1 MFPCA
6 LIACMV
12 FFTFVLPP
20 ECGERVSL
28 CITIL
33 MAMTIFQ
40 ELTSEKLP
48 PSSDT
53 FFLIGE
59 SIQNTLV
66 MSWATNYSLIFGTF
80 SVLTFE
86 TCQATVEIPELPW
99 KCLDWNFWIVIVIA
113 IVICHSPRGFSRQV
127 GWSDVT
133 LYQCWISYSEG
144 SRNIS
149 TSAKIFYGTTEIFT
163 GINKKGKTLNNSKT
177 LGYKPYF
184 VTRDIKR

>member
-1 MFPCA
+1 MKYTCCPHPYSEVLVTLNLERRSRYYVINLVFPCA

-40 ELTSEKLP
+40 ELTSSKLP

-59 SIQNTLV
+59 YRLPLSTARRLMNIIINNNFNLRG
-66 MSWATNYSLIFGTF
+66 WANRSHQVNC
-80 SVLTFE
+80 VL
-86 TCQATVEIPELPW
+86 A
-99 KCLDWNFWIVIVIA
+99 
-113 IVICHSPRGFSRQV
+113 
-127 GWSDVT
+127 
-133 LYQCWISYSEG
+133 
-144 SRNIS
+144 S
-149 TSAKIFYGTTEIFT
+149 TALKQRS
-163 GINKKGKTLNNSKT
+163 
-177 LGYKPYF
+177 
-184 VTRDIKR
+184 

>member
-1 MFPCA
+1 MPAENNSSDAKYFNLTLCLYQVKYTCCPNPYSEVLLTLNLQRHSRYYIINLVFPCA

-59 SIQNTLV
+59 SIQNTLI

-86 TCQATVEIPELPW
+86 TCHSTVEIPELP
-99 KCLDWNFWIVIVIA
+99 
-113 IVICHSPRGFSRQV
+113 
-127 GWSDVT
+127 
-133 LYQCWISYSEG
+133 
-144 SRNIS
+144 
-149 TSAKIFYGTTEIFT
+149 
-163 GINKKGKTLNNSKT
+163 
-177 LGYKPYF
+177 
-184 VTRDIKR
+184 

>member
-1 MFPCA
+1 VLLTLNLQRYSRYYIINLVFPCA

-59 SIQNTLV
+59 YIKSTLIT
-66 MSWATNYSLIFGTF
+66 SWTTNYSLIFARDF
-80 SVLTFE
+80 SV
-86 TCQATVEIPELPW
+86 
-99 KCLDWNFWIVIVIA
+99 N
-113 IVICHSPRGFSRQV
+113 
-127 GWSDVT
+127 
-133 LYQCWISYSEG
+133 
-144 SRNIS
+144 
-149 TSAKIFYGTTEIFT
+149 
-163 GINKKGKTLNNSKT
+163 
-177 LGYKPYF
+177 
-184 VTRDIKR
+184 

>member
-1 MFPCA
+1 MLLTLNLERHSRYYVINLVFPCA

-59 SIQNTLV
+59 YISNYFSFFLLPYAHFGQNGDLG
-66 MSWATNYSLIFGTF
+66 AT
-80 SVLTFE
+80 
-86 TCQATVEIPELPW
+86 P
-99 KCLDWNFWIVIVIA
+99 
-113 IVICHSPRGFSRQV
+113 PRGRCTKKIV
-127 GWSDVT
+127 NGRHP
-133 LYQCWISYSEG
+133 SEVQ
-144 SRNIS
+144 SP
-149 TSAKIFYGTTEIFT
+149 FYIPVFKRYPFRMPLTENDNPFE
-163 GINKKGKTLNNSKT
+163 NLQKGN
-177 LGYKPYF
+177 
-184 VTRDIKR
+184 